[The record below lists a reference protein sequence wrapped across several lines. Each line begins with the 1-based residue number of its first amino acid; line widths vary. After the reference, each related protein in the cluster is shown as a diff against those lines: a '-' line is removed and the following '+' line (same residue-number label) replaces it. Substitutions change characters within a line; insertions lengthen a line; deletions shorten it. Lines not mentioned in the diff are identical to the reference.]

1 MKLEELPVLETEIPV
16 DKEYAKSFPIEFV
29 KALLEHLIKTYYKRI
44 RRDPDKLYDIYDEL
58 YNICK
63 SYGITFRD
71 DIEDYSNTIISTT
84 DCIVFLQ
91 IDRFCPEQSNKCVCV
106 KYYVYKRSNIIYIT
120 SFDIY
125 EIEIGD

>member
-1 MKLEELPVLETEIPV
+1 MNPEKLPPLEIEIPV
-16 DKEYAKSFPIEFV
+16 DKEYAKSFPVEFI
-29 KALLEHLIKTYYKRI
+29 KGMLEQLIKTYYKRI
-44 RRDPDKLYDIYDEL
+44 RRNPDKLYDIYDEL

-63 SYGITFRD
+63 SYGINFRD
-71 DIEDYSNTIISTT
+71 DIEDYSNTILNTT
-84 DCIVFLQ
+84 DCTIVES
-91 IDRFCPEQSNKCVCV
+91 IDRFCPENVDKCVCI